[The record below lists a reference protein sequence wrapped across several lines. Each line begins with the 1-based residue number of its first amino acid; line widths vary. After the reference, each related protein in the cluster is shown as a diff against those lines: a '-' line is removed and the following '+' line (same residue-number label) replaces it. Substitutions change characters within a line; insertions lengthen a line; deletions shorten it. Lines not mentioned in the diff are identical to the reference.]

1 MQGDNVTKTG
11 KIIWPRHL
19 MLSFSKVFPV
29 FGEKVNLTFLD
40 LFSAE
45 ATAHGKNLHNLIGNN
60 ELRDAELISHAP
72 NPKGSLSRQMAVQ
85 LFFQP
90 PRRYKIPVQMRGV

>member
-1 MQGDNVTKTG
+1 M
-11 KIIWPRHL
+11 WPRHFDVEFL
-19 MLSFSKVFPV
+19 KGFPY
-29 FGEKVNLTFLD
+29 FLGEGELDILD
-40 LFSAE
+40 LFFIE

-72 NPKGSLSRQMAVQ
+72 NPKGSLSRKKMAVQ

-90 PRRYKIPVQMRGV
+90 SRRYKIPVQMRGV

>member
-1 MQGDNVTKTG
+1 
-11 KIIWPRHL
+11 
-19 MLSFSKVFPV
+19 MLSFSEVFPV
-29 FGEKVNLTFLD
+29 WGEGELEILD
-40 LFSAE
+40 FFSAE

-72 NPKGSLSRQMAVQ
+72 CEGFTLQTNGRST
-85 LFFQP
+85 FFQP